1 MSVDIRVEMPNLPE
15 LVGRLKAFR
24 QDQLPFALSLAM
36 NRAAEDAR
44 DGVRAHMRTRFN
56 LQSEHFH
63 KTFGPFGAL
72 PSSRAR
78 TQAQTPEMV
87 AAKGIAAG
95 WSHRSQWP
103 RLQVRLGSI
112 AHAAALQED
121 GGVKP
126 FRGVKE
132 GQVLGPQKP
141 SQHAWIR
148 TKYTPMDGVRV
159 ARNYQPARIRNRLRA
174 KRRGSKATDAVW
186 VKGKFVMRREDGS
199 NEVRPIYLLATRAV
213 VPERFYFERYV
224 VDMYNAKLW
233 PRFSQAMSEAL
244 KNKPSS
250 RERRQQIVDQLRGT
264 RP

>member
-1 MSVDIRVEMPNLPE
+1 MSVEIQVSMPNLPE

-36 NRAAEDAR
+36 NRAAKDAR

-103 RLQVRLGSI
+103 RLQVRLGSL
-112 AHAAALQED
+112 AYAAALQEE
-121 GGVKP
+121 GGNKP
-126 FRGVKE
+126 FSGAKDGVPA
-132 GQVLGPQKP
+132 GPGGGTKP
-141 SQHAWIR
+141 SRSNAAHAWIP
-148 TKYTPMDGVRV
+148 TKYLPRDGRRI
-159 ARNYQPARIRNRLRA
+159 ARNYQPARIRQRLKA
-174 KRRGSKATDAVW
+174 TRRGTKATDSIW
-186 VKGKFVMRREDGS
+186 REGKYVMRRQDGS
-199 NEVRPIYLLATRAV
+199 NQARPIYILTTRAV
-213 VPERFYFERYV
+213 VRPALDFGRYV
-224 VDMYNAKLW
+224 QDIYNAKLW
-233 PRFSQAMSEAL
+233 PRFSQAMDSAL
-244 KNKPSS
+244 KSARNN
-250 RERRQQIVDQLRGT
+250 RFT
-264 RP
+264 R